1 MNLEFKVY
9 ELESKTN
16 FGKILERQGIK
27 ELIVIGIEKINNIP
41 SYKAHDIKNGP
52 LLIKG
57 LSILDTAF
65 VVPKEDLKLKGD
77 EISHETCELDIPKEY
92 LSMEIIE
99 EIQRLN
105 K

>member
-9 ELESKTN
+9 KLESKTN

-27 ELIVIGIEKINNIP
+27 ELIIVGAENNV
-41 SYKAHDIKNGP
+41 YKMHDIKDGP

-65 VVPKEDLKLKGD
+65 IVNKEDLKLKGD
-77 EISHETCELDIPKEY
+77 KVSHETCELDIPKEY

>member
-9 ELESKTN
+9 ELEPKTN
-16 FGKILERQGIK
+16 IGKLLKKQGIK
-27 ELIVIGIEKINNIP
+27 ELIIVGIENNV
-41 SYKAHDIKNGP
+41 YKMHDIKDGP

-77 EISHETCELDIPKEY
+77 EISHETCEMDIPKEY